1 MTHDTSKDTDIAL
14 IEFKGTTLPVL
25 AITLRSLEPTELATA
40 SGALFGDGGFFDGD
54 LAVLDLSQLVVWPER
69 IDWAVIIDLLTSH
82 GLKVL
87 GVTRCNSD
95 LGASAQAAGLPTLA
109 LSAGR
114 AGKPEAKPAPAA
126 RATNTP
132 DPELEKI
139 PASLRKQPA
148 TTASTTEATMEA
160 ESAADASAPAAS
172 EPGEET
178 LQNPANMII
187 DRPLRSGQQVYAR
200 GGDLIILAAV
210 NPGAEVIADG
220 NIHVYAPLRGRALAG
235 ARGNAEARI
244 LTTVFAAELVSIA
257 GIYRTFEDG
266 VPAKLANQPVQVRLA
281 TEPTVSASTGLKS
294 RLEIDILRVD

>member
-1 MTHDTSKDTDIAL
+1 MTQDTDIAL
-14 IEFKGTTLPVL
+14 IEFKGTTLAVL
-25 AITLRSLEPTELATA
+25 AITLRSLDPAELATA

-54 LAVLDLSQLVVWPER
+54 LAVLDLSQLVVWPETV
-69 IDWAVIIDLLTSH
+69 DWAVIIDLLTSH

-87 GVTRCNSD
+87 GVSRGNRE
-95 LGASAQAAGLPTLA
+95 LHISAQAAGLPALT

-114 AGKPEAKPAPAA
+114 SAKPAAA
-126 RATNTP
+126 GTTVKAASP
-132 DPELEKI
+132 DPALEKI
-139 PASLRKQPA
+139 PASLRKTQPV
-148 TTASTTEATMEA
+148 
-160 ESAADASAPAAS
+160 AS
-172 EPGEET
+172 EQTATACTAEEGLVDDL
-178 LQNPANMII
+178 LQNRANRII
-187 DRPLRSGQQVYAR
+187 DRPLRSGQQVYAK

-235 ARGNAEARI
+235 ARGNSEARI

-266 VPAKLANQPVQVRLA
+266 VPERLANQPVQVRLA
-281 TEPTVSASTGLKS
+281 TEPTVSPGTGLKS

>member
-1 MTHDTSKDTDIAL
+1 MTHDTANNSDIAL

-25 AITLRSLEPTELATA
+25 AITLRSLDPKELANAGST
-40 SGALFGDGGFFDGD
+40 LFGEGAFFDDD
-54 LAVLDLSQLVVWPER
+54 LAVLDLSQVITWPEQVEWPL
-69 IDWAVIIDLLTSH
+69 IVQLLTSH
-82 GLKVL
+82 GLRVL
-87 GVTRCNSD
+87 GVTRGNGT
-95 LGASAQAAGLPTLA
+95 LTGSAAAAGLPTLA

-114 AGKPEAKPAPAA
+114 SAKSAPAPKKISIA
-126 RATNTP
+126 
-132 DPELEKI
+132 DPELDKI
-139 PASLRKQPA
+139 PASLRKAPTSVPA
-148 TTASTTEATMEA
+148 T
-160 ESAADASAPAAS
+160 DAPAETAKS
-172 EPGEET
+172 EPDESVLDNPGT
-178 LQNPANMII
+178 LVI

-200 GGDLIILAAV
+200 GGDLVILAAV

-235 ARGNAEARI
+235 ARGNAQARI

-281 TEPTVSASTGLKS
+281 QEPVVSPSTGQKS

>member
-1 MTHDTSKDTDIAL
+1 MQDTAKSTDIAL
-14 IEFKGTTLPVL
+14 IEFKGSTLPVL
-25 AITLRSLEPTELATA
+25 AITLRSLDPKELADAGST
-40 SGALFGDGGFFDGD
+40 LFGEGAFFDDD
-54 LAVLDLSQLVVWPER
+54 LAVLDLSQLITWPETVE
-69 IDWAVIIDLLTSH
+69 WSLIIQLLTIH
-82 GLKVL
+82 GLRIL
-87 GVTRCNSD
+87 GVTRANTD
-95 LGASAQAAGLPTLA
+95 LTASAAAAGLPLLA

-114 AGKPEAKPAPAA
+114 TAKPAT
-126 RATNTP
+126 RSTTTP
-132 DPELEKI
+132 QTSTSDPGLDKI
-139 PASLRKQPA
+139 PASLRKPA
-148 TTASTTEATMEA
+148 
-160 ESAADASAPAAS
+160 APAEAPS
-172 EPGEET
+172 VTAPADTPAEE
-178 LQNPANMII
+178 LIQNPANLII
-187 DRPLRSGQQVYAR
+187 DRPLRSGQQVYAK

-281 TEPTVSASTGLKS
+281 QEPAVSASTGLKS

>member
-1 MTHDTSKDTDIAL
+1 MTHDTDIAL
-14 IEFKGTTLPVL
+14 IEFKGTTLPIL
-25 AITLRSLEPTELATA
+25 AITLRSLELQELAAA

-54 LAVLDLSQLVVWPER
+54 LAVLDLSQLVVWPEKV
-69 IDWAVIIDLLTSH
+69 DWTTIVDLLTSH

-87 GVTRCNSD
+87 GVTRCHSELGNSA
-95 LGASAQAAGLPTLA
+95 LAVGLPTLT

-114 AGKPEAKPAPAA
+114 TAKPAPAA
-126 RATNTP
+126 KAAPVN
-132 DPELEKI
+132 DPALDKI
-139 PASLRKQPA
+139 PASLRKTSAAMTAQPVAESDQDEPPA
-148 TTASTTEATMEA
+148 TTPVEALT
-160 ESAADASAPAAS
+160 
-172 EPGEET
+172 
-178 LQNPANMII
+178 QNPANLII

-235 ARGNAEARI
+235 ARGDDKARI

-266 VPAKLANQPVQVRLA
+266 VPERLANQPVQVRLM

>member
-1 MTHDTSKDTDIAL
+1 MQDTAKATDIAL
-14 IEFKGTTLPVL
+14 IEFKGSTLPVL
-25 AITLRSLEPTELATA
+25 AITLRSLDPKELADAGST
-40 SGALFGDGGFFDGD
+40 LFGEGAFFDDD
-54 LAVLDLSQLVVWPER
+54 LAVLDLSQLITWPETVE
-69 IDWAVIIDLLTSH
+69 WSLIIQLLTTH
-82 GLKVL
+82 GLRIL
-87 GVTRCNSD
+87 GVTRANAD
-95 LGASAQAAGLPTLA
+95 LTASAAAVGLPLLA

-114 AGKPEAKPAPAA
+114 TAKPAAKS
-126 RATNTP
+126 TTTQQTSITDP
-132 DPELEKI
+132 DLEKI
-139 PASLRKQPA
+139 PASLRKPA
-148 TTASTTEATMEA
+148 
-160 ESAADASAPAAS
+160 APAEAPS
-172 EPGEET
+172 VTAPADTPAEE
-178 LQNPANMII
+178 LIQNPANLII
-187 DRPLRSGQQVYAR
+187 DRPLRSGQQVYAK

-281 TEPTVSASTGLKS
+281 QEPAVSASTGLKS

>member
-1 MTHDTSKDTDIAL
+1 MMTSHEPDIAL

-25 AITLRSLEPTELATA
+25 SITLRSLNPKELTA
-40 SGALFGDGGFFDGD
+40 AAGTLFGESGFFDDD
-54 LAVLDLSQLVVWPER
+54 LAVLDLSQLADVPTQIEWPL
-69 IDWAVIIDLLTSH
+69 IVALLTSH
-82 GLKVL
+82 GLKLL
-87 GVTRCNSD
+87 GITRAQSSAVSD
-95 LGASAQAAGLPTLA
+95 SALAAGLPTLA

-114 AGKPEAKPAPAA
+114 TAKPPAVTE
-126 RATNTP
+126 ATTTAA
-132 DPELEKI
+132 DLAKI
-139 PASLRKQPA
+139 PASLRKTPPPS
-148 TTASTTEATMEA
+148 TA
-160 ESAADASAPAAS
+160 APAGTADD
-172 EPGEET
+172 EL
-178 LQNPANMII
+178 LQNPANLII

-235 ARGNAEARI
+235 ARGNSEARI

-266 VPAKLANQPVQVRLA
+266 VPERLANQPAQIKLVA
-281 TEPTVSASTGLKS
+281 EPVVSANTGQKS

>member
-1 MTHDTSKDTDIAL
+1 MTQDTEIAL
-14 IEFKGTTLPVL
+14 IEFKGTTLPAL
-25 AITLRSLEPTELATA
+25 AITLRSLDPQALATA
-40 SGALFGDGGFFDGD
+40 GNALFGDGGFFDDD
-54 LAVLDLSQLVVWPER
+54 LAVLDLSQIAIWPES
-69 IDWAVIIDLLTSH
+69 IDWQVIVNLLTSH

-87 GVTRCNSD
+87 GVTRGQRD
-95 LGASAQAAGLPTLA
+95 LAASAQAAGLPTLT

-114 AGKPEAKPAPAA
+114 TAKPTPAAKAEAEPEAV
-126 RATNTP
+126 TSH
-132 DPELEKI
+132 PERDSI
-139 PASLRKQPA
+139 PASLRKSQPTA
-148 TTASTTEATMEA
+148 TKSPTQDLIHD
-160 ESAADASAPAAS
+160 AAN
-172 EPGEET
+172 
-178 LQNPANMII
+178 LII
-187 DRPLRSGQQVYAR
+187 DRPLRSGQQIYAR

-257 GIYRTFEDG
+257 GIYRTFEEG

-281 TEPTVSASTGLKS
+281 AEPEASTSTGLKS

>member
-1 MTHDTSKDTDIAL
+1 MTHDTDIAL

-25 AITLRSLEPTELATA
+25 AITLRSLAPKELATA
-40 SGALFGDGGFFDGD
+40 SSALFGDGGFFDGD
-54 LAVLDLSQLVVWPER
+54 LAVLDLSQLVTWPTTV
-69 IDWAVIIDLLTSH
+69 DWNIITDLLTSH

-87 GVTRCNSD
+87 GITRGNSE
-95 LGASAQAAGLPTLA
+95 LAASAQAAGLPTLT

-114 AGKPEAKPAPAA
+114 TIKPAPAPKA
-126 RATNTP
+126 EPEPVAP
-132 DPELEKI
+132 DSALDKI
-139 PASLRKQPA
+139 PTSLRKTSSTSTEQPA
-148 TTASTTEATMEA
+148 
-160 ESAADASAPAAS
+160 
-172 EPGEET
+172 EE
-178 LQNPANMII
+178 LIQNPANLII
-187 DRPLRSGQQVYAR
+187 DRPLRSGQQVYAK

-266 VPAKLANQPVQVRLA
+266 VPAKLANQPVQVKLV
-281 TEPTVSASTGLKS
+281 TEPVVSASTGLKS

>member
-1 MTHDTSKDTDIAL
+1 MTNDTDIAL

-25 AITLRSLEPTELATA
+25 AITLRSLEPQELATA
-40 SGALFGDGGFFDGD
+40 SSALFGDGCFFDGD
-54 LAVLDLSQLVVWPER
+54 LAALDLSQLVVWPES
-69 IDWAVIIDLLTSH
+69 IDWAVITNLLTSH

-87 GVTRCNSD
+87 GVTRCNAELS
-95 LGASAQAAGLPTLA
+95 ASAQAAGLPTLT

-114 AGKPEAKPAPAA
+114 SAKPATAA
-126 RATNTP
+126 KTTPVTP

-139 PASLRKQPA
+139 PASLRKAQPA
-148 TTASTTEATMEA
+148 TSSTPAPEAVSNHSA
-160 ESAADASAPAAS
+160 ESPS
-172 EPGEET
+172 EE
-178 LQNPANMII
+178 LIQNPTNLII
-187 DRPLRSGQQVYAR
+187 DRPLRSGQQVYAK

-235 ARGNAEARI
+235 ARGNSEARI

-266 VPAKLANQPVQVRLA
+266 VPARLANQPVQVRLA
-281 TEPTVSASTGLKS
+281 QEPAVSASTGLKS

>member
-1 MTHDTSKDTDIAL
+1 MTQDTDIAL

-25 AITLRSLEPTELATA
+25 AITLRSLDPKELANAGST
-40 SGALFGDGGFFDGD
+40 LFGEGNFFDDD
-54 LAVLDLSQLVVWPER
+54 LAVLDLSQLISWPET
-69 IDWAVIIDLLTSH
+69 IDWSVIMQLLTGH
-82 GLKVL
+82 GLRVL
-87 GVTRCNSD
+87 GVTRCNSA
-95 LGASAQAAGLPTLA
+95 LSNSATAAGLPTLT

-114 AGKPEAKPAPAA
+114 NAKPAVTAKPAA
-126 RATNTP
+126 SI
-132 DPELEKI
+132 DPAREQI
-139 PASLRKQPA
+139 PASLRKPA
-148 TTASTTEATMEA
+148 AP
-160 ESAADASAPAAS
+160 ASAISNEQAAEPVS
-172 EPGEET
+172 EEL

-266 VPAKLANQPVQVRLA
+266 VPAKLANQPVQVRLMQ
-281 TEPTVSASTGLKS
+281 EPAVSASTGLKS

>member
-1 MTHDTSKDTDIAL
+1 MTNDTDIAL

-25 AITLRSLEPTELATA
+25 AITLRSLEPQELATA
-40 SGALFGDGGFFDGD
+40 SSALFGDGGFFDGD
-54 LAVLDLSQLVVWPER
+54 LAVLDLSQLVVWPES
-69 IDWAVIIDLLTSH
+69 IDWAVITNLLTSH

-87 GVTRCNSD
+87 GVTRCNAELS
-95 LGASAQAAGLPTLA
+95 ASALAAGLPTLT

-114 AGKPEAKPAPAA
+114 SAKPATAA
-126 RATNTP
+126 KTTPVTP

-139 PASLRKQPA
+139 PASLRKAQPA
-148 TTASTTEATMEA
+148 TSSTPAPEAVSNPSA
-160 ESAADASAPAAS
+160 ESPS
-172 EPGEET
+172 EE
-178 LQNPANMII
+178 LIQNPTNLII
-187 DRPLRSGQQVYAR
+187 DRPLRSGQQVYAK

-235 ARGNAEARI
+235 ARGNSEARI

-266 VPAKLANQPVQVRLA
+266 VPVRLANQPVQVRLA
-281 TEPTVSASTGLKS
+281 QEPAVSASTGLKS

>member
-1 MTHDTSKDTDIAL
+1 MTNDTDIAL

-25 AITLRSLEPTELATA
+25 AITLRSLEPQQLATA

-54 LAVLDLSQLVVWPER
+54 LAVLDLSQLVVWPET
-69 IDWAVIIDLLTSH
+69 IDWAMIIDLLTSH

-87 GVTRCNSD
+87 GVTRCNSA
-95 LGASAQAAGLPTLA
+95 LGTSALAAGLPTLT

-114 AGKPEAKPAPAA
+114 VGKPVAKPVPVTQT
-126 RATNTP
+126 TNVP
-132 DPELEKI
+132 DPELDKI
-139 PASLRKQPA
+139 PASLRKTAAAAPDQPA
-148 TTASTTEATMEA
+148 VETTPSEAST
-160 ESAADASAPAAS
+160 
-172 EPGEET
+172 EE
-178 LQNPANMII
+178 LIQNTANLII
-187 DRPLRSGQQVYAR
+187 DRPLRSGQQVYAK

-266 VPAKLANQPVQVRLA
+266 VPERLANQPVQVRLV
-281 TEPTVSASTGLKS
+281 TEPTVSASTGLKA

>member
-1 MTHDTSKDTDIAL
+1 MTHDTANNSDIAL

-25 AITLRSLEPTELATA
+25 AITLRSLDLSELTSAGST
-40 SGALFGDGGFFDGD
+40 LFGEGAFFDDD
-54 LAVLDLSQLVVWPER
+54 LAVLDLSQVITWPEN
-69 IDWAVIIDLLTSH
+69 IAWSLIVQLLTSH
-82 GLKVL
+82 GLRVL
-87 GVTRCNSD
+87 GVTRANPD
-95 LGASAQAAGLPTLA
+95 LTASAASAGLPLLA

-114 AGKPEAKPAPAA
+114 SAKPAPVAKK
-126 RATNTP
+126 ATAP
-132 DPELEKI
+132 DPELDKI
-139 PASLRKQPA
+139 PASLRKKPA
-148 TTASTTEATMEA
+148 PETAPVGSAGSDKTEPE
-160 ESAADASAPAAS
+160 ESLLDN
-172 EPGEET
+172 PGT
-178 LQNPANMII
+178 LII

-200 GGDLIILAAV
+200 GGDLVILAAV

-235 ARGNAEARI
+235 ARGNAQARI

-281 TEPTVSASTGLKS
+281 QEPAISANTGLKS

>member
-1 MTHDTSKDTDIAL
+1 MTQDTDIAL

-25 AITLRSLEPTELATA
+25 AITLRSLDPKELANAGST
-40 SGALFGDGGFFDGD
+40 LFGEGAFFDDD
-54 LAVLDLSQLVVWPER
+54 LAVLDLSQVITWPEQ
-69 IDWAVIIDLLTSH
+69 IEWSLIIQLLTSH

-87 GVTRCNSD
+87 GITRANSA
-95 LGASAQAAGLPTLA
+95 LTESAAAAGLPSLA

-114 AGKPEAKPAPAA
+114 SAKPAASSKKAVDADPAL
-126 RATNTP
+126 
-132 DPELEKI
+132 DKI
-139 PASLRKQPA
+139 PASLRKVAAPM
-148 TTASTTEATMEA
+148 TEST
-160 ESAADASAPAAS
+160 AS
-172 EPGEET
+172 EPAKTEPDEAI
-178 LQNPANMII
+178 LDNPGSLVI

-200 GGDLIILAAV
+200 GGDLVILAAV

-235 ARGNAEARI
+235 ARGNAQARI

-281 TEPTVSASTGLKS
+281 HEPVVSLSTGQKS

>member
-14 IEFKGTTLPVL
+14 IEFKGSTLPVL
-25 AITLRSLEPTELATA
+25 AITLRSLDPKELADAGST
-40 SGALFGDGGFFDGD
+40 LFGEGAFFDDD
-54 LAVLDLSQLVVWPER
+54 LAVLDLSQLITWPETVE
-69 IDWAVIIDLLTSH
+69 WSLIIQLLTTH
-82 GLKVL
+82 GLRIL
-87 GVTRCNSD
+87 GVTRANAD
-95 LGASAQAAGLPTLA
+95 LTASAAAVGLPLLA

-114 AGKPEAKPAPAA
+114 TAKPAAKS
-126 RATNTP
+126 TTTQQTSITDP
-132 DPELEKI
+132 DLEKI
-139 PASLRKQPA
+139 PASLRKPA
-148 TTASTTEATMEA
+148 
-160 ESAADASAPAAS
+160 APAEAPS
-172 EPGEET
+172 VTAPADTPAEE
-178 LQNPANMII
+178 LIQNPANLII
-187 DRPLRSGQQVYAR
+187 DRPLRSGQQVYAK

-281 TEPTVSASTGLKS
+281 QEPAVSASTGLKS

>member
-1 MTHDTSKDTDIAL
+1 MTQDTDIAL

-25 AITLRSLEPTELATA
+25 AITLRSLEPKELASAGST
-40 SGALFGDGGFFDGD
+40 LFGEGAFFDDD
-54 LAVLDLSQLVVWPER
+54 LAVLDLSQIITWPEHVE
-69 IDWAVIIDLLTSH
+69 WPLIIQLLTSH

-87 GVTRCNSD
+87 GITRANGS
-95 LGASAQAAGLPTLA
+95 LTESAAAAGLPSLA

-114 AGKPEAKPAPAA
+114 SAKPAAPTKKAVIA
-126 RATNTP
+126 DP
-132 DPELEKI
+132 DLDKI
-139 PASLRKQPA
+139 PASLRKAAAPI
-148 TTASTTEATMEA
+148 SD
-160 ESAADASAPAAS
+160 SAATEPAKT
-172 EPGEET
+172 EPDEALLDNTGT
-178 LQNPANMII
+178 LVI

-200 GGDLIILAAV
+200 GGDLVILAAV

-235 ARGNAEARI
+235 ARGNAQARI

-281 TEPTVSASTGLKS
+281 QEPVVSLSTGQKS

>member
-1 MTHDTSKDTDIAL
+1 MTHDTDIAL

-25 AITLRSLEPTELATA
+25 AITLRSLDPKELATA

-54 LAVLDLSQLVVWPER
+54 LAVLDLSQLVVWPEH
-69 IDWAVIIDLLTSH
+69 IDWHVIIDLLTSH

-87 GVTRCNSD
+87 GVTRCNGE
-95 LGASAQAAGLPTLA
+95 LGASAQAVGLPTLT

-114 AGKPEAKPAPAA
+114 TAKPIPAA
-126 RATNTP
+126 RDTTTADP
-132 DPELEKI
+132 DLNRI
-139 PASLRKQPA
+139 PASLRKTAPA
-148 TTASTTEATMEA
+148 SA
-160 ESAADASAPAAS
+160 ESAAPEAVSAPA
-172 EPGEET
+172 ET
-178 LQNPANMII
+178 GSIDELAQNPANLII
-187 DRPLRSGQQVYAR
+187 DRPLRSGQQVYAK

-266 VPAKLANQPVQVRLA
+266 VPEKLANQPVQVKLA
-281 TEPTVSASTGLKS
+281 TEPTVSATTGLKS

>member
-1 MTHDTSKDTDIAL
+1 MTHDTDIAL

-25 AITLRSLEPTELATA
+25 AITLRSLDPQELATA

-54 LAVLDLSQLVVWPER
+54 LAVLDLSQLVSWPTT
-69 IDWAVIIDLLTSH
+69 IDWQVIVDLLTSH

-87 GVTRCNSD
+87 GVTRGNGD
-95 LGASAQAAGLPTLA
+95 LANSAQSAGLPTLT

-114 AGKPEAKPAPAA
+114 TAKQPATAPSKAVPAA
-126 RATNTP
+126 NVTI

-139 PASLRKQPA
+139 PASLRK
-148 TTASTTEATMEA
+148 T
-160 ESAADASAPAAS
+160 APAVAEAAAQAPAPTPA
-172 EPGEET
+172 EPNEE
-178 LQNPANMII
+178 LIQNPANLII
-187 DRPLRSGQQVYAR
+187 DRPLRSGQQMYAR

-266 VPAKLANQPVQVRLA
+266 VPAKLANQPVQVKLA
-281 TEPTVSASTGLKS
+281 TEPVVSASTGLKS

>member
-1 MTHDTSKDTDIAL
+1 MTHDHSKDSDIAL

-25 AITLRSLEPTELATA
+25 AITLRSLEPQELATA
-40 SGALFGDGGFFDGD
+40 GGALFGEGGFFDGD
-54 LAVLDLSQLVVWPER
+54 LAVLDLSQLVVWPES
-69 IDWAVIIDLLTSH
+69 IDWAVITTLLTSH

-87 GVTRCNSD
+87 GVTRCNAD
-95 LGASAQAAGLPTLA
+95 LSASALAAGLPTLT

-114 AGKPEAKPAPAA
+114 GSKTVTKPTAAAPVGDIAPI
-126 RATNTP
+126 AT
-132 DPELEKI
+132 DPELARI
-139 PASLRKQPA
+139 PASLRKQPTA
-148 TTASTTEATMEA
+148 AVESTANETTATPA
-160 ESAADASAPAAS
+160 EVPVED
-172 EPGEET
+172 
-178 LQNPANMII
+178 LIQNPANRII
-187 DRPLRSGQQVYAR
+187 DRPLRSGQQVYAK

-235 ARGNAEARI
+235 ARGNTDARI

-266 VPAKLANQPVQVRLA
+266 VPERLANQPVQVKLA
-281 TEPTVSASTGLKS
+281 TEPVVSNTGLKS

>member
-1 MTHDTSKDTDIAL
+1 MTHDTDIAL

-25 AITLRSLEPTELATA
+25 AITLRSLEPQELASA
-40 SGALFGDGGFFDGD
+40 SGALFGEGGFFDGD
-54 LAVLDLSQLVVWPER
+54 LAVLDLSQLVVWPEQV
-69 IDWAVIIDLLTSH
+69 DWTVIIDLLTSH

-87 GVTRCNSD
+87 GVTRCNSE
-95 LGASAQAAGLPTLA
+95 LGASAQAAGLPTLT

-114 AGKPEAKPAPAA
+114 TAKPAPAA
-126 RATNTP
+126 KAAP
-132 DPELEKI
+132 VSDPALDKI
-139 PASLRKQPA
+139 PASLRKVTPA
-148 TTASTTEATMEA
+148 SDVTDNGVTASPT
-160 ESAADASAPAAS
+160 ADEHVDAPS
-172 EPGEET
+172 EELT
-178 LQNPANMII
+178 QNPANLII

-266 VPAKLANQPVQVRLA
+266 VPAKLANQPVQVKLA

>member
-1 MTHDTSKDTDIAL
+1 MTHDTDIAL

-25 AITLRSLEPTELATA
+25 AITLRSLAPAELATT

-54 LAVLDLSQLVVWPER
+54 LAVLDLSQLVAWPESV
-69 IDWAVIIDLLTSH
+69 DWPVIIDLLTSH

-87 GVTRCNSD
+87 GVTRGNRE
-95 LGASAQAAGLPTLA
+95 LHASAQAAGLPALT

-114 AGKPEAKPAPAA
+114 SAKPSAAAPAA
-126 RATNTP
+126 KTASAA
-132 DPELEKI
+132 PELEKI
-139 PASLRKQPA
+139 PASLRKNPPVATEQTAARA
-148 TTASTTEATMEA
+148 TTEEAPV
-160 ESAADASAPAAS
+160 DDL
-172 EPGEET
+172 
-178 LQNPANMII
+178 LQNSANRII
-187 DRPLRSGQQVYAR
+187 DRPLRSGQQVYAK

-235 ARGNAEARI
+235 ARGNSEARI

-266 VPAKLANQPVQVRLA
+266 VPARLANQPVQVRLA
-281 TEPTVSASTGLKS
+281 TEPTVSADTGLKS

>member
-1 MTHDTSKDTDIAL
+1 MTNDTDIAL

-25 AITLRSLEPTELATA
+25 AITLRSLEPQELATA
-40 SGALFGDGGFFDGD
+40 SSALFGDGGFFDGD
-54 LAVLDLSQLVVWPER
+54 LAVLDLSQLVVWPES
-69 IDWAVIIDLLTSH
+69 IDWAVITNLLTSH

-87 GVTRCNSD
+87 GVTRCNAELS
-95 LGASAQAAGLPTLA
+95 ASALAAGLPTLT

-114 AGKPEAKPAPAA
+114 SAKPATAA
-126 RATNTP
+126 KTTPVTP

-139 PASLRKQPA
+139 PASLRKAQPA
-148 TTASTTEATMEA
+148 TSSTPAPEAVSNPSA
-160 ESAADASAPAAS
+160 ESPS
-172 EPGEET
+172 EE
-178 LQNPANMII
+178 LIQNPTNLII
-187 DRPLRSGQQVYAR
+187 DRPLRSGQQVYAK

-235 ARGNAEARI
+235 ARGNSEARI

-266 VPAKLANQPVQVRLA
+266 VPVRLANQPVQVRLA
-281 TEPTVSASTGLKS
+281 QEPAVSTSTGLKS

>member
-1 MTHDTSKDTDIAL
+1 MTHDIAKDKEITL

-25 AITLRSLEPTELATA
+25 AITLHSLEPQELAAA

-54 LAVLDLSQLVVWPER
+54 LAVLDLSQLLSWPAT
-69 IDWAVIIDLLTSH
+69 IDWPVIIDLLTSH

-87 GVTRCNSD
+87 GVTRCNRE
-95 LGASAQAAGLPTLA
+95 LGASAQAAGLPTLT

-114 AGKPEAKPAPAA
+114 NAKPTPAPTAPTVIDAVTPAA
-126 RATNTP
+126 DQA
-132 DPELEKI
+132 LENI
-139 PASLRKQPA
+139 PASLRKSPA
-148 TTASTTEATMEA
+148 SKDSTAEPASTTASL
-160 ESAADASAPAAS
+160 SDDPV
-172 EPGEET
+172 
-178 LQNPANMII
+178 QNMANVII

-235 ARGNAEARI
+235 ARGNTEARI

-281 TEPTVSASTGLKS
+281 AEPVVSASTGLKS

>member
-1 MTHDTSKDTDIAL
+1 MMQDTAKATDIAL
-14 IEFKGTTLPVL
+14 IEFKGSTLPVL
-25 AITLRSLEPTELATA
+25 AITLRSLDPKELADAGST
-40 SGALFGDGGFFDGD
+40 LFGEGAFFDDD
-54 LAVLDLSQLVVWPER
+54 LAVLDLSQLITWPETVE
-69 IDWAVIIDLLTSH
+69 WSLIIQLLTTH
-82 GLKVL
+82 GLRIL
-87 GVTRCNSD
+87 GVTRANAD
-95 LGASAQAAGLPTLA
+95 LTASAAAVGLQLLA

-114 AGKPEAKPAPAA
+114 TAKPAAKS
-126 RATNTP
+126 TTTQQTSITDP
-132 DPELEKI
+132 DLEKI
-139 PASLRKQPA
+139 PASLRKPA
-148 TTASTTEATMEA
+148 
-160 ESAADASAPAAS
+160 APAEAPS
-172 EPGEET
+172 VTAPADTPAEE
-178 LQNPANMII
+178 LIQNPANLII
-187 DRPLRSGQQVYAR
+187 DRPLRSGQQVYAK

-281 TEPTVSASTGLKS
+281 QEPAVSASTGLKS